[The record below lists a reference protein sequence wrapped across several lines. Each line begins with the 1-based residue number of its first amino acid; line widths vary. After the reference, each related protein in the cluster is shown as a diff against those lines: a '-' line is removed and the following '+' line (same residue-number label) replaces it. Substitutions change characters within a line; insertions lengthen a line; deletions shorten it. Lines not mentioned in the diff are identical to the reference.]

1 MDLTGKIGKY
11 QILKKLGSGGFGT
24 VYLAE
29 DTFLKSQRALKIPHR
44 GYKVGDKKGDL
55 LDESIVQTKLLDH
68 PNIVKLLTVDI
79 IDHYLIMVMEYI
91 KGIDL
96 ETKLDKENK
105 LSISESLRYFGQIL
119 SALEFAHSHKVI
131 HRDIR
136 PSNILIDEKNNVKIT
151 DFGTS
156 TLMDEKQYATTRIGS
171 PPYMAPEQFE
181 GRAVFASDIYS
192 AGCLFYEMISGL
204 PPIVMANPME
214 IYKRAKAGD
223 MVPLNKKNVSVSQE
237 LNGIIMKI
245 LSPDLAVRY
254 RDVDEVVL
262 DLNSLTDQKRST
274 KSVIKDIQTRI
285 HARKSRT
292 DHICW
297 KCHKTMPRKTG
308 VCLYCGEEQ

>member
-11 QILKKLGSGGFGT
+11 QIVKKLGSGGFGT

-29 DTFLKSQRALKIPHR
+29 DTFLKTERALKIPHR
-44 GYKVGDKKGDL
+44 GYKVGDKNGSL

-79 IDHYLIMVMEYI
+79 IDTYIIMVMEYI

-96 ETKLDKENK
+96 ETMLDKENK
-105 LSISESLRYFGQIL
+105 LNIAAALRFFGQIL
-119 SALEFAHSHKVI
+119 SALAFAHSHKVI

-223 MVPLNKKNVSVSQE
+223 MVPLNKKNASVTKE
-237 LNGIIMKI
+237 LNGIVMKI
-245 LSPDLAVRY
+245 LSPDLDVRY
-254 RDVDEVVL
+254 QNVDDVIRDL
-262 DLNSLTDQKRST
+262 DRMSNQKVKP
-274 KSVIKDIQTRI
+274 KSEIKDIQTRI
-285 HARKSRT
+285 QARKSRT

-297 KCHKTMPRKTG
+297 NCHKTMPRKMK